1 MSHPSPA
8 SDFAAHRAKMVKY
21 QLRGRGINDE
31 RVLAA
36 MGRTKR
42 EAFLPAELAGDAY
55 FDCALPIDCEQTIS
69 QPIIVAMMTEA
80 LQLTG
85 VEKVLE
91 IGTGSGYQ
99 TAVLAE
105 LAAAIF
111 SIERHP
117 ELSRQAGERLQ
128 KLGYR
133 NVVLKVGDGTLGWP
147 EEAPFD
153 RIIVTAAARECPP
166 ALWEQLAEGGV
177 LIGPFGAESEQ
188 ELYEL
193 HKVGGK
199 PQAKILTGCRFVP
212 LIGEQPRRP

>member
-1 MSHPSPA
+1 
-8 SDFAAHRAKMVKY
+8 
-21 QLRGRGINDE
+21 
-31 RVLAA
+31 
-36 MGRTKR
+36 MGRVPR
-42 EAFLPAELAGDAY
+42 EAFVPEELAGEAY

-99 TAVLAE
+99 AAVLAE

-117 ELSRQAGERLQ
+117 ELSHQAGERLQ

-133 NVVLKVGDGTLGWP
+133 
-147 EEAPFD
+147 
-153 RIIVTAAARECPP
+153 
-166 ALWEQLAEGGV
+166 
-177 LIGPFGAESEQ
+177 
-188 ELYEL
+188 
-193 HKVGGK
+193 
-199 PQAKILTGCRFVP
+199 
-212 LIGEQPRRP
+212 